1 MSINHRELCVQVR
14 CTHTYIHTSTRC
26 SPQRFRLMRWSS
38 NQRRVTAAAL
48 RAQPHTAHSAQPSA
62 SPLLCVVDVH
72 GDGATARRRSLW
84 NFVALCRSLTFFV
97 CALRSRLWT
106 VDCGLCGLWSVD
118 CLGVGLRG
126 AVTYLLYP
134 YLHEHNARTA
144 PSQPHNTVASA
155 KEVTRP
161 LPRTHFH
168 SLPLPHTVLVLL
180 VLE

>member
-1 MSINHRELCVQVR
+1 MYAYM
-14 CTHTYIHTSTRC
+14 HTYIYEMFPATVSVDAVELQSASRSLRLLSEHNRT
-26 SPQRFRLMRWSS
+26 QR
-38 NQRRVTAAAL
+38 A
-48 RAQPHTAHSAQPSA
+48 AHS
-62 SPLLCVVDVH
+62 LLRRLCCVWSTSM
-72 GDGATARRRSLW
+72 ATARRRSLW